1 MASVDVGL
9 TISAI
14 NNATSSIRSV
24 GSDVKNLGE
33 NAQATSNRL
42 KAIQVVIAGILID
55 KTLEWGKALVATAAS
70 TQQLDIRMASLSG
83 GAANAQKIWGQLA
96 AQFAATPYKMDTISD
111 AWSKL
116 RTVVGNNDQTT
127 TIISSIVT
135 DVAAMG
141 GKDENITNL
150 SAAFQRMFASGIA
163 SSREYKSILQQTGL
177 TLGDLAKAGGETGE
191 ELQRSLSHGFEGA
204 KKFVDDFVTASN
216 ARFGFF
222 AANLKNSVGGAYNL
236 IFNNISK
243 GLSDLGSRT
252 DVNARM
258 TVFFQNLAGAIDK
271 VMAAISQKDIDHF
284 FDWLKSVEP
293 LIINVGKALLNL
305 GIAVLDIGGAIATLL
320 SHMSPDMLE
329 FGMVGYFL
337 LGKKGALLGIL
348 ISKLGS
354 SLDSFGQGAGNAY
367 TGMQAKA
374 DAQGGGAV
382 SALYNNNRAQG
393 QSVLEAGWNTYWQ
406 NLGGQLAQFTAK
418 AETTIKKVS
427 GPNGLLGQLMSGNK
441 DGKSLFGNAADI
453 TKMQKALDDMIKN
466 FKGGSPDTSG
476 GNSQLADAMKAAN
489 NMTIQLNDTLKNTHD
504 RVAELN
510 YATSGDELGAN
521 IQKILLQGDGFTK
534 TIDASIKAE
543 SQLQIHTKA
552 NADLVAQL
560 KNEKNDVNKAV
571 DAAIEK
577 ERTIYAL
584 MQQQFVM
591 QQQMAQVASQIAT
604 SQLAVASNQGATFNA
619 YLGTGAGQNQLAVIQ
634 QQQQYLQSI
643 LSLRSQIKDIEV
655 QEQAILADPAKL
667 MALDATKTAL
677 QQQMSATQNA
687 MQELSATGKLTQQL
701 WQNVGQTMEN
711 DVASGITGV
720 LTGTETLGQ
729 ALRSIF
735 TDLIS
740 MSVKFLLQLIE
751 MQLFGKTAL
760 ALSMATSA
768 PIATA
773 MAALWGPAAMAASIA
788 TMGGAD
794 ATGAIAY
801 ETAMAASVVPF
812 ANGGVPGLGQLSN
825 SILTGPTMFGIGG
838 EAGTEA
844 VMPLTRIGGKLG
856 VRADG
861 SGGGNTYQI
870 HVHAV
875 DTQSGLQFVSKHIAD
890 IDAGLEHQ
898 RRLNRSAR
906 HS

>member
-284 FDWLKSVEP
+284 FDWLKSIEP
-293 LIINVGKALLNL
+293 LIVNVGKALLNL

-320 SHMSPDMLE
+320 SHMSPDMIE

-337 LGKKGALLGIL
+337 LGKKGALLGAIVAG
-348 ISKLGS
+348 LGS
-354 SLDSFGQGAGNAY
+354 QLHSLGTNVAAPGSAKLPGATYDKSGQMTSGGEGWQGFKNMMANAFGYVEIGAESLIKKFSGDK
-367 TGMQAKA
+367 G
-374 DAQGGGAV
+374 V
-382 SALYNNNRAQG
+382 
-393 QSVLEAGWNTYWQ
+393 
-406 NLGGQLAQFTAK
+406 LAQ
-418 AETTIKKVS
+418 IM
-427 GPNGLLGQLMSGNK
+427 GGNK

-489 NMTIQLNDTLKNTHD
+489 NITIQLNDTLKNTHD

-634 QQQQYLQSI
+634 QQQQYLQSV